1 MNASADRLEF
11 APPPQPGT
19 VRAFVLAI
27 IAHVLL
33 MIALTWGINWNRESE
48 NIAAE
53 AELWS
58 AVPQQAAPKLV
69 QPPVVAPTPPPPPP
83 PRPVEQKKVEAPPP
97 PAPTVKQP
105 DIAQEREKKK
115 QEVAKQRAQELERQ
129 KKLEARKQLEQEKRE
144 QLAANKAA
152 QKAAEK
158 TAQKAAQKAAEDRNK
173 QEELAKAAK
182 DKSRQLADA
191 KGREALRQENLKRMQ
206 GLAGASGGPTSTG
219 TALQSAGPSDS
230 YGGRIR
236 ARVRPNIVFTDD
248 ISGNPTAEVEVRM
261 APDGTITSSKIVK
274 SSGVKSW
281 DNAVL
286 RALDK
291 TETLPRDTDGR
302 VHTPLIIEFRPEGVS
317 GRSRRGGRYPAAA
330 HTVAVFASLRLRE
343 AAWPG
348 DGAVELTTRL
358 QRFVQTATASRN
370 EALRARPQAKPLRRH
385 RNRRRRVPPAAPREG
400 WYSTGG
406 VPTVLAANPRAGGP

>member
-19 VRAFVLAI
+19 ARAFVLAI

-69 QPPVVAPTPPPPPP
+69 EPPAVVAPPPPPP
-83 PRPVEQKKVEAPPP
+83 PPQPVEQKKVEAPPP
-97 PAPTVKQP
+97 PAPTVK
-105 DIAQEREKKK
+105 DANIAQEREKKK
-115 QEVAKQRAQELERQ
+115 QELAKQRAQELERQ

-144 QLAANKAA
+144 QLAAK
-152 QKAAEK
+152 
-158 TAQKAAQKAAEDRNK
+158 KAAQKAAEDRKK

-182 DKSRQLADA
+182 DKSKQLADA
-191 KGREALRQENLKRMQ
+191 KRMEALRQENLKRMQ
-206 GLAGASGGPTSTG
+206 GLAGATGGPTSTG
-219 TALQSAGPSDS
+219 TALRSAGPSDS
-230 YGGRIR
+230 YAGRIR

-291 TETLPRDTDGR
+291 TETLPRDADGR
-302 VHTPLIIEFRPEGVS
+302 VHTPLIIEFRPKG
-317 GRSRRGGRYPAAA
+317 
-330 HTVAVFASLRLRE
+330 
-343 AAWPG
+343 
-348 DGAVELTTRL
+348 
-358 QRFVQTATASRN
+358 
-370 EALRARPQAKPLRRH
+370 
-385 RNRRRRVPPAAPREG
+385 
-400 WYSTGG
+400 
-406 VPTVLAANPRAGGP
+406 

>member
-19 VRAFVLAI
+19 ARAFVLAV

-33 MIALTWGINWNRESE
+33 MVALTWGINWNRESE
-48 NIAAE
+48 NVAAE

-69 QPPVVAPTPPPPPP
+69 EAPPPPPP
-83 PRPVEQKKVEAPPP
+83 QPVEQKKVEAPPP
-97 PAPTVKQP
+97 PAPTVKEP

-115 QEVAKQRAQELERQ
+115 QELAKQRAEELERNR
-129 KKLEARKQLEQEKRE
+129 KLEAKRKLEEQKRE
-144 QLAANKAA
+144 QLAAK
-152 QKAAEK
+152 
-158 TAQKAAQKAAEDRNK
+158 KAAEDRKK

-182 DKSRQLADA
+182 EKTRQLADA
-191 KGREALRQENLKRMQ
+191 KRVDALRQENLKRMQ
-206 GLAGASGGPTSTG
+206 GLAGATGTPTSTG
-219 TALQSAGPSDS
+219 TALRSAGPSDS
-230 YGGRIR
+230 YAGRIR

-248 ISGNPTAEVEVRM
+248 IAGNPTAEVEVRM

-291 TETLPRDTDGR
+291 TETLPRDADGR
-302 VHTPLIIEFRPEGVS
+302 VHTPLIIEF
-317 GRSRRGGRYPAAA
+317 
-330 HTVAVFASLRLRE
+330 
-343 AAWPG
+343 
-348 DGAVELTTRL
+348 
-358 QRFVQTATASRN
+358 
-370 EALRARPQAKPLRRH
+370 KPK
-385 RNRRRRVPPAAPREG
+385 G
-400 WYSTGG
+400 
-406 VPTVLAANPRAGGP
+406 

>member
-19 VRAFVLAI
+19 ARAFVLAI

-58 AVPQQAAPKLV
+58 AVPQQAAPKQV
-69 QPPVVAPTPPPPPP
+69 EPPVVTPAPPPPPP
-83 PRPVEQKKVEAPPP
+83 PPVEQKKIEAPPP

-115 QEVAKQRAQELERQ
+115 QELAKKRAQELELQ
-129 KKLEARKQLEQEKRE
+129 KKLEARKKLEQEKRE
-144 QLAANKAA
+144 QLAAK
-152 QKAAEK
+152 
-158 TAQKAAQKAAEDRNK
+158 KAAEDKKK

-182 DKSRQLADA
+182 DKTKQLADA
-191 KGREALRQENLKRMQ
+191 KRLEALRQENLKRMQ
-206 GLAGASGGPTSTG
+206 GLAGATGGSTSTG
-219 TALQSAGPSDS
+219 TALRSAGPSDS
-230 YGGRIR
+230 YAGRIR

-291 TETLPRDTDGR
+291 TETLPRDADGR
-302 VHTPLIIEFRPEGVS
+302 VHTPLIIEF
-317 GRSRRGGRYPAAA
+317 
-330 HTVAVFASLRLRE
+330 
-343 AAWPG
+343 
-348 DGAVELTTRL
+348 
-358 QRFVQTATASRN
+358 
-370 EALRARPQAKPLRRH
+370 KPK
-385 RNRRRRVPPAAPREG
+385 G
-400 WYSTGG
+400 
-406 VPTVLAANPRAGGP
+406 